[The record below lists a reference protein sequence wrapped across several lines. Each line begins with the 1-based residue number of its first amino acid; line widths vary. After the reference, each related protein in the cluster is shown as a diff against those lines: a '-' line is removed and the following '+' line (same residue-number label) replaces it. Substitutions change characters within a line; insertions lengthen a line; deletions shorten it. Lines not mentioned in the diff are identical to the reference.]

1 MGVCGWVLSEFDDDG
16 VDVMDWCQMDGHLQN
31 FLEELYR
38 EGREF
43 DAAQP
48 DRLDRRRNLE
58 PDSAALLA
66 LLVRANRP
74 VRLLEIG
81 TSNGYSTIWLADAAL
96 SVGSEFTSVDVDSER
111 LSQARANLRTVG
123 LIETVKLVN
132 TDAGDLLSTSPAAHW
147 GMVFLDAERPAY
159 IDYWENLVRALAPGG
174 LLAVDNVLSHADE
187 VADFRALVSA
197 DERVTEALAPTGA
210 GVLLIVK
217 RAD

>member
-1 MGVCGWVLSEFDDDG
+1 
-16 VDVMDWCQMDGHLQN
+16 MDGHLRS

-48 DRLDRRRNLE
+48 DRLDRLRNLE

-74 VRLLEIG
+74 PRLLELG
-81 TSNGYSTIWLADAAL
+81 TSNGYSTIWFADAAL
-96 SVGSEFTSVDVDSER
+96 SVDSEFTSVDVDSER
-111 LSQARANLRTVG
+111 LNQARANLRTVG

-132 TDAGDLLSTSPAAHW
+132 TDAGDLLGTSPGAHW

-159 IDYWENLVRALAPGG
+159 IDYWENLVRTLAPSG

-197 DERVTEALAPTGA
+197 DDRVTEALAPTGA

>member
-1 MGVCGWVLSEFDDDG
+1 
-16 VDVMDWCQMDGHLQN
+16 MDAHLRN
-31 FLEELYR
+31 FLGELYR
-38 EGREF
+38 DGREF
-43 DAAQP
+43 DAAHP
-48 DRLDRRRNLE
+48 DRLDRLRNLE

-74 VRLLEIG
+74 QRLLELG

-96 SVGSEFTSVDVDSER
+96 AVDSEFTSVDVESGR
-111 LSQARANLRTVG
+111 LNQARENLRTVG

-132 TDAGDLLSTSPAAHW
+132 ADAGELLRTSPAAHW
-147 GMVFLDAERPAY
+147 GMIFLDADRPAY
-159 IDYWENLVRALAPGG
+159 SGYWESLVRTLAPGG
-174 LLAVDNVLSHADE
+174 LVAVDNVLSHADE

-217 RAD
+217 RAN

>member
-1 MGVCGWVLSEFDDDG
+1 
-16 VDVMDWCQMDGHLQN
+16 MDGHLRN
-31 FLEELYR
+31 FLEGLYR
-38 EGREF
+38 DGREF
-43 DAAQP
+43 DAVQP
-48 DRLDRRRNLE
+48 DRLDRLRNLE

-66 LLVRANRP
+66 LLVRANCP
-74 VRLLEIG
+74 QRLLELG

-111 LSQARANLRTVG
+111 LNQARANLRTVG

-132 TDAGDLLSTSPAAHW
+132 TDAGELLRTSPAAHW
-147 GMVFLDAERPAY
+147 GMVFLDAERRAY
-159 IDYWENLVRALAPGG
+159 IDYWENLVRTLTPNG
-174 LLAVDNVLSHADE
+174 LVAVDNVLSHADE

-217 RAD
+217 RAY

>member
-1 MGVCGWVLSEFDDDG
+1 
-16 VDVMDWCQMDGHLQN
+16 MDAHLRN

-38 EGREF
+38 DGREF

-48 DRLDRRRNLE
+48 DRLDRLRNLE

-66 LLVRANRP
+66 LLIRANRP
-74 VRLLEIG
+74 QRLLELG

-96 SVGSEFTSVDVDSER
+96 AVDSEFTSVEVDSER
-111 LSQARANLRTVG
+111 LNQARENLRTVG

-132 TDAGDLLSTSPAAHW
+132 ADAGELLRASPAGHW
-147 GMVFLDAERPAY
+147 AMIFLDAERPAY
-159 IDYWENLVRALAPGG
+159 SGYWEKLVRALAPGG

-187 VADFRALVSA
+187 VADFRALVSV

>member
-1 MGVCGWVLSEFDDDG
+1 M
-16 VDVMDWCQMDGHLQN
+16 DVHLRN

-48 DRLDRRRNLE
+48 DRLDRLRNLE

-74 VRLLEIG
+74 ERLLELG

-96 SVGSEFTSVDVDSER
+96 SADSEFTSVDVDSER
-111 LSQARANLRTVG
+111 LNQARANLRTVG
-123 LIETVKLVN
+123 LIETVRLVN
-132 TDAGDLLSTSPAAHW
+132 TDAGELLRTSPAAHW
-147 GMVFLDAERPAY
+147 EMVFLDAERPAY
-159 IDYWENLVRALAPGG
+159 TDYWENLVRTLTPSG
-174 LLAVDNVLSHADE
+174 LVAVDNVLSHADE

>member
-1 MGVCGWVLSEFDDDG
+1 
-16 VDVMDWCQMDGHLQN
+16 MDAHLRN

-48 DRLDRRRNLE
+48 DRLDRLRNLE

-66 LLVRANRP
+66 LLVRATRP
-74 VRLLEIG
+74 QRLLELG

-96 SVGSEFTSVDVDSER
+96 SVDSEFTSVDVDSER
-111 LSQARANLRTVG
+111 LNQARANLRTVG

-132 TDAGDLLSTSPAAHW
+132 TDAGELLSASPAAHW
-147 GMVFLDAERPAY
+147 GMVFVDAERPAY
-159 IDYWENLVRALAPGG
+159 TDYWKQLVRTLTPGG

-187 VADFRALVSA
+187 LGDFRALVSA

-210 GVLLIVK
+210 GVLLVVK